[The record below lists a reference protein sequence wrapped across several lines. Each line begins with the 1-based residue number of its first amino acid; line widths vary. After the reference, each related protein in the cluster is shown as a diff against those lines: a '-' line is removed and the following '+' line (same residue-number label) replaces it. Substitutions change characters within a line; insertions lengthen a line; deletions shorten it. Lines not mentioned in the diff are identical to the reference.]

1 MEKQPLPDGR
11 GSDRSPDREG
21 GVVPGPLPLFN
32 CRRISLFLELF
43 LRFFP
48 DAACLR
54 GLAVA
59 VSRPL
64 QFVVNSGQRRMR
76 LGEVWI
82 IPDQW
87 LQLLERLVGEALR
100 QVNRRPLIERAGIV
114 G

>member
-59 VSRPL
+59 GLRSCANLILRKNKTAA
-64 QFVVNSGQRRMR
+64 QQIYR
-76 LGEVWI
+76 
-82 IPDQW
+82 
-87 LQLLERLVGEALR
+87 ALR
-100 QVNRRPLIERAGIV
+100 YKVNCLCGTGGRAGTP
-114 G
+114 GSPLASSL